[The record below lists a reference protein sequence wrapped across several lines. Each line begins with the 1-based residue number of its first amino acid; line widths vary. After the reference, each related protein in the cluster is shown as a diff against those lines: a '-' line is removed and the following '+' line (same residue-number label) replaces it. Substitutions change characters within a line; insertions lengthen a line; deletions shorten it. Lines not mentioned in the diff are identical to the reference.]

1 MKKRQPDEADLLAS
15 TVEIDARTATPYVIN
30 NNGPN
35 AFHVRMTP
43 ERVLVCDPDVPLEH
57 GCLVV
62 VEIEASAGTSYSP
75 GTPETKHP
83 ARAKTLTVAT
93 ESGLSWQG
101 PREEV
106 FRVTW
111 EHLKRPFDKRGDPSA

>member
-75 GTPETKHP
+75 GTLETKHP
-83 ARAKTLTVAT
+83 A